1 MEINNKG
8 HSIFARRYIFKGDTL
23 CEYSGQLLTYRE
35 FQEKHRIYNK
45 TNRGSFIL
53 EFKFNEKHWAI
64 DATEESN
71 CVGRLINH
79 SKRFANVKPVVGPK
93 NGAPFVFLKQC
104 VILIKMMR
112 YCTTTVITVSLL
124 NLHFHG

>member
-1 MEINNKG
+1 M
-8 HSIFARRYIFKGDTL
+8 RRHIFKGNTL
-23 CEYSGQLLTYRE
+23 CEYSGQLLAYRE

-53 EFKFNEKHWAI
+53 KFKFNEKHWAI

-79 SKRFANVKPVVGPK
+79 SKRFANVKPVVGQKMEHPL
-93 NGAPFVFLKQC
+93 FFLKQY

-112 YCTTTVITVSLL
+112 YCVTTVITLSLL

>member
-1 MEINNKG
+1 M
-8 HSIFARRYIFKGDTL
+8 
-23 CEYSGQLLTYRE
+23 YRE

-79 SKRFANVKPVVGPK
+79 SKRFANVKPVVGQK
-93 NGAPFVFLKQC
+93 NGAPFVFLKAICDINQDDK
-104 VILIKMMR
+104 ILYDYSDNSKLAPLAFPWLK
-112 YCTTTVITVSLL
+112 T
-124 NLHFHG
+124 